1 MPAQRAT
8 PAGSSRALGVDD
20 SVPEELDQ
28 QDLKL
33 LHAGNTDDVV
43 RVITAVSLWARRSLR
58 EAEFTP
64 ISDNGIWIGR
74 VKQRATVAL
83 DEEGTEAAA
92 AMSIQFI
99 RGYVPADFAFIVDR
113 PFYWDICD
121 KESNLLLLVG
131 FVANPT
137 DR

>member
-1 MPAQRAT
+1 MIHWHCVPVIARSLPAQAAARA
-8 PAGSSRALGVDD
+8 
-20 SVPEELDQ
+20 
-28 QDLKL
+28 
-33 LHAGNTDDVV
+33 
-43 RVITAVSLWARRSLR
+43 
-58 EAEFTP
+58 
-64 ISDNGIWIGR
+64 
-74 VKQRATVAL
+74 
-83 DEEGTEAAA
+83 TEAAA